1 MKHIGIGM
9 AGFGTVGSG
18 VWNILRDNGG
28 LIQDR
33 TGNAFSCSI
42 IKIAIRD
49 LNKAVSAGAP
59 AELCTTELLSIVDDP
74 KVDI

>member
-33 TGNAFSCSI
+33 TGNKFQCKITS
-42 IKIAIRD
+42 IAIRN
-49 LNKAVSAGAP
+49 LEKATAAGAP
-59 AELCTTELLSIVDDP
+59 AELG
-74 KVDI
+74 